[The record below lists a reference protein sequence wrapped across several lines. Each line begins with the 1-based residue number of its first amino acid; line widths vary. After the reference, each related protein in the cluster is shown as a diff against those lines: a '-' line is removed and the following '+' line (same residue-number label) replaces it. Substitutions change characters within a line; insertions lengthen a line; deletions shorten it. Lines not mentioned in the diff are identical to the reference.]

1 MKHLLLA
8 CSLIFAS
15 PVMAGGPVIVEDDY
29 NVEAASP
36 RSGNGLL
43 IVGGVLLVA
52 CVFLCGGDDDA
63 PVSPPGPTCNSG
75 C

>member
-8 CSLIFAS
+8 CSLLCAS
-15 PVMAGGPVIVEDDY
+15 PVLAGGPVIVEDDY
-29 NVEAASP
+29 DVEAASP

-43 IVGGVLLVA
+43 IAGGVLLVA
-52 CVFLCGGDDDA
+52 CIILCGGGDDA
-63 PVSPPGPTCNSG
+63 PVSPPGPTCHTD